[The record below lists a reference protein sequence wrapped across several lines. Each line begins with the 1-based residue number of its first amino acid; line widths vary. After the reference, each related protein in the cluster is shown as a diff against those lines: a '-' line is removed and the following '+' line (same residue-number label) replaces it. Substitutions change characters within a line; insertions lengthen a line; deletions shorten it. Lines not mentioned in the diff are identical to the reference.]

1 MCITHIIA
9 QMFLLIHFC
18 PTYLISI
25 RYTFLNKFHDSTL
38 CLNSKLYQQIWIKFP
53 SLNNNTH
60 HGIWSST
67 CHEGTGNIWGN
78 KSKNKYAQPNMPA
91 LEHKQEIFAYGN
103 EIEQQ

>member
-1 MCITHIIA
+1 MIIF
-9 QMFLLIHFC
+9 MPINLK
-18 PTYLISI
+18 T
-25 RYTFLNKFHDSTL
+25 T
-38 CLNSKLYQQIWIKFP
+38 
-53 SLNNNTH
+53 
-60 HGIWSST
+60 IWSST